1 MAQKTPFS
9 LRFQSELLEEIRT
22 VSIEVG
28 IPMTKIIE
36 VAVQQY
42 MPVIK
47 DHLRRTGAVND

>member
-47 DHLRRTGAVND
+47 DHLRRTGSVND